1 MTTLQIKAAQAV
13 KRTKTGVRLNF
24 EESVTAA
31 ELERLPSVEKLLNW
45 RDEVYAKRFVNKGP
59 ITIKCLIGQV
69 RSPASPLPAPPFLPS
84 AKAYPA
90 SRGKHMHRQQGS
102 PAQRCLA
109 VSAHAG
115 RGTRAPPLPPGAPD
129 PCPPVCLQVKFPFV
143 ASKCANPECNAFIKK
158 LLCQKC
164 GSGPDGTY
172 SYAGD
177 VDVVDWND
185 AANVVT
191 VGNITKGGESLF
203 GVSAQALVGQNDMAA
218 LEKVGESK
226 ELLAYKVTIGVRY
239 EPMKQAVSCTAF
251 SWTRLQGEV
260 VKQSPALQTLLGD
273 LFE

>member
-1 MTTLQIKAAQAV
+1 M
-13 KRTKTGVRLNF
+13 
-24 EESVTAA
+24 
-31 ELERLPSVEKLLNW
+31 
-45 RDEVYAKRFVNKGP
+45 
-59 ITIKCLIGQV
+59 
-69 RSPASPLPAPPFLPS
+69 
-84 AKAYPA
+84 
-90 SRGKHMHRQQGS
+90 
-102 PAQRCLA
+102 
-109 VSAHAG
+109 
-115 RGTRAPPLPPGAPD
+115 
-129 PCPPVCLQVKFPFV
+129 
-143 ASKCANPECNAFIKK
+143 
-158 LLCQKC
+158 LCQKC

-239 EPMKQAVSCTAF
+239 EPLKQAVSCTAF